1 MWPNNGCQVFS
12 SSCKMSHFMVSQHFL
27 HGRAFRSS
35 SSSFACCSELPLWH
49 LDNKVCGLSQCISE
63 FPCLFLVVPSVT
75 ASFAQL
81 PFQNK
86 RTDISSSSSN
96 SISPDVTDCVL
107 KCTYE
112 ANPKFTEDH
121 FSFPSSSKR
130 KQKQKLSLCYQRTED
145 TILPSDD
152 GVRGGVWRVH
162 ITLFFDF
169 RKHGLM

>member
-49 LDNKVCGLSQCISE
+49 LDNKVCGLSQHISE

-75 ASFAQL
+75 ASFAEL

-86 RTDISSSSSN
+86 RKNIFPLPVATALVQMSLTVSLNAHTRQILN
-96 SISPDVTDCVL
+96 SLRIIFHFQ
-107 KCTYE
+107 
-112 ANPKFTEDH
+112 AAPKE
-121 FSFPSSSKR
+121 SRSKNSLFM
-130 KQKQKLSLCYQRTED
+130 LSAHR
-145 TILPSDD
+145 
-152 GVRGGVWRVH
+152 RHH
-162 ITLFFDF
+162 IT
-169 RKHGLM
+169 K

>member
-1 MWPNNGCQVFS
+1 MFIFS
-12 SSCKMSHFMVSQHFL
+12 STISYCQFCSTSLSKQEKEQIFPLPVATALVQMSL
-27 HGRAFRSS
+27 
-35 SSSFACCSELPLWH
+35 
-49 LDNKVCGLSQCISE
+49 
-63 FPCLFLVVPSVT
+63 T
-75 ASFAQL
+75 
-81 PFQNK
+81 
-86 RTDISSSSSN
+86 
-96 SISPDVTDCVL
+96 VL

-130 KQKQKLSLCYQRTED
+130 KQKQKLSLCYQHTED